1 MRRVALAAAW
11 SEATNKWVAAFL
23 ESHGIEVVSQ
33 VAMGVVSN
41 NEVGRL
47 HPQTAFEH
55 GKKADRKEAD
65 AVFLACGN
73 WWTAA
78 IVEDLERAVGKPVLT
93 TNNMTVWH
101 ALKKIGVNEGRAGYG
116 RLLRRH
122 AGASRGA
129 GRRKGRLSM
138 KLFLALVLASSAA
151 FAQDKT
157 LRIQVPFAP
166 GGGTDILTRII
177 APKLSE
183 RLAQPVIVEN
193 RPGAG
198 GALAA
203 RYTAAAAPDG
213 QTIMMGTISEIAI
226 NPNVNPKIGYDI
238 WKDFALIGSVA
249 YTPMTVVVHPSVPA
263 KNVKELIALAQAKP
277 KALNY
282 GSAGTGSGAHMG
294 AELFRHLTHAD
305 ITHVPYKGVGPAVAD
320 TVAGQVHM
328 TFTTVPSVVSFVKSG
343 QLRSLGV
350 ASAQRAPQLP
360 DVPTFIEAGVPEY
373 LMDYWYCLVAPA
385 GTPKDIQARLNG
397 AVRDVMKLPE
407 VAAGLDKT
415 GLIPLTMSA
424 EEFAAYVKKEN
435 ERWAAVVKAAGIKPE

>member
-1 MRRVALAAAW
+1 MKLLLALALF
-11 SEATNKWVAAFL
+11 S
-23 ESHGIEVVSQ
+23 
-33 VAMGVVSN
+33 
-41 NEVGRL
+41 
-47 HPQTAFEH
+47 
-55 GKKADRKEAD
+55 
-65 AVFLACGN
+65 
-73 WWTAA
+73 
-78 IVEDLERAVGKPVLT
+78 T
-93 TNNMTVWH
+93 T
-101 ALKKIGVNEGRAGYG
+101 
-116 RLLRRH
+116 
-122 AGASRGA
+122 
-129 GRRKGRLSM
+129 
-138 KLFLALVLASSAA
+138 A
-151 FAQDKT
+151 FAQDRT
-157 LRIQVPFAP
+157 VRIQVPFAP

-198 GALAA
+198 GAIAA

-213 QTIMMGTISEIAI
+213 QTVMMGTISEIAI

-263 KNVKELIALAQAKP
+263 KSVKELIALAQSRP
-277 KALNY
+277 KSLNY

-294 AELFRHLTHAD
+294 AELFRYLTRAD

-328 TFTTVPSVVSFVKSG
+328 TFTTVPSVVNFVRSG

-360 DVPTFIEAGVPEY
+360 DVPTFVEAGVPEY

-385 GTPKDIQARLNG
+385 ATPKDVQARLNG
-397 AVRDVMKLPE
+397 AVREVMRQPE
-407 VAAGLDKT
+407 VAASLDKT
-415 GLIPLTMSA
+415 GLLPLVMTA
-424 EEFAAYVKKEN
+424 EEFHAYVRKEN
-435 ERWAAVVKAAGIKPE
+435 ERWAAVVKAAGIKAE

>member
-1 MRRVALAAAW
+1 
-11 SEATNKWVAAFL
+11 
-23 ESHGIEVVSQ
+23 
-33 VAMGVVSN
+33 
-41 NEVGRL
+41 
-47 HPQTAFEH
+47 
-55 GKKADRKEAD
+55 
-65 AVFLACGN
+65 
-73 WWTAA
+73 
-78 IVEDLERAVGKPVLT
+78 
-93 TNNMTVWH
+93 
-101 ALKKIGVNEGRAGYG
+101 
-116 RLLRRH
+116 
-122 AGASRGA
+122 
-129 GRRKGRLSM
+129 M
-138 KLFLALVLASSAA
+138 KLFLALVLVSTAA
-151 FAQDKT
+151 LAQDKT

-213 QTIMMGTISEIAI
+213 HTIMMGTISEIAI
-226 NPNVNPKIGYDI
+226 NPNLNPKIGYDI

-263 KNVKELIALAQAKP
+263 KSVKELIALAQAKP
-277 KALNY
+277 KSLNY

-294 AELFRHLTHAD
+294 AELFRYLTRTD
-305 ITHVPYKGVGPAVAD
+305 LTHVPYKGVGPAVAD

-328 TFTTVPSVVSFVKSG
+328 TFTTVPSVVNFVKSG

-350 ASAQRAPQLP
+350 ASAKRAAQLP

-385 GTPKDIQARLNG
+385 ATPKDVQARFHG
-397 AVRDVMKLPE
+397 AMHEVMKLPE
-407 VAAGLDKT
+407 VAASLDKM

-424 EEFAAYVKKEN
+424 EDFVAHVKKEN
-435 ERWAAVVKAAGIKPE
+435 ERWSAVVKAAGIKLE

>member
-1 MRRVALAAAW
+1 
-11 SEATNKWVAAFL
+11 
-23 ESHGIEVVSQ
+23 
-33 VAMGVVSN
+33 
-41 NEVGRL
+41 
-47 HPQTAFEH
+47 
-55 GKKADRKEAD
+55 
-65 AVFLACGN
+65 
-73 WWTAA
+73 
-78 IVEDLERAVGKPVLT
+78 
-93 TNNMTVWH
+93 
-101 ALKKIGVNEGRAGYG
+101 
-116 RLLRRH
+116 
-122 AGASRGA
+122 
-129 GRRKGRLSM
+129 M
-138 KLFLALVLASSAA
+138 KLFVALVFASTAA
-151 FAQDKT
+151 FAQDRT

-177 APKLSE
+177 APKLAE

-198 GALAA
+198 GAVAA

-263 KNVKELIALAQAKP
+263 HSVKELIALLQSKP
-277 KALNY
+277 KSLNY

-294 AELFRHLTHAD
+294 AELFRYLTRTE

-360 DVPTFIEAGVPEY
+360 DVPTFAEAGVPEY

-385 GTPKDIQARLNG
+385 ATPKDVQARLNG
-397 AVRDVMKLPE
+397 AVRDVMRLPE
-407 VAAGLDKT
+407 VAASLDKT
-415 GLIPLTMSA
+415 GLLPLMMTP
-424 EEFAAYVKKEN
+424 EEFAAHVRKEN
-435 ERWAAVVKAAGIKPE
+435 ERWAAVVKAAGIKLE